1 MGGLWGKETR
11 PKQEVRGWEWLPGK
25 LGAMLASKHAHP
37 RCVPQTLCSAASR
50 IRATE
55 GGSVGWCPRPR
66 QPCVWDRC
74 VCLVWRVDRGQG
86 APLPHLLHQ
95 PGFFPGLEIGMAMPL
110 GHTERLFGGFVFIS
124 LGSVGWKDGLAWQ
137 LPPGRT
143 VGWPGSCPQEDC
155 GMAKRINVCFKRNQ
169 VGQKGSQAAC
179 GKGRAAPASSPLLV
193 RAGSAQCVGGEGPAA
208 SL

>member
-1 MGGLWGKETR
+1 M
-11 PKQEVRGWEWLPGK
+11 PGM
-25 LGAMLASKHAHP
+25 LGAMLASKHVHP
-37 RCVPQTLCSAASR
+37 HCVPQTLCSAASR

-74 VCLVWRVDRGQG
+74 VCLVWRGDRGQG

-95 PGFFPGLEIGMAMPL
+95 PGFFPGLEIGMAVPL

-143 VGWPGSCPQEDC
+143 VGWPRESMCALKEIKWDR
-155 GMAKRINVCFKRNQ
+155 KEVRLR
-169 VGQKGSQAAC
+169 VGRG
-179 GKGRAAPASSPLLV
+179 GLLPLPPLS
-193 RAGSAQCVGGEGPAA
+193 R
-208 SL
+208 